1 VRAHPNHF
9 RTVARWV
16 ANSAEGEEA
25 VDDAEVVVVVVLVA
39 VGSDG
44 NNA

>member
-1 VRAHPNHF
+1 
-9 RTVARWV
+9 VARWV

-39 VGSDG
+39 VVMEGSDG